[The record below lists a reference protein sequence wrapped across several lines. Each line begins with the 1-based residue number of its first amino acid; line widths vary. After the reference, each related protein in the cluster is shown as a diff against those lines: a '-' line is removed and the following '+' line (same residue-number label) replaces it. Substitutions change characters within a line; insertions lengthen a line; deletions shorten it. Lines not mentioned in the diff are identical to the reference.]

1 MSLDTGIKVMY
12 LNPIGNS
19 DYDQVFA
26 DMAKAY
32 KYPATAVD
40 VVSMNPVSVPSKMDN
55 LEFRTYEAFII
66 RDTVE
71 AARYASKHGYDAM
84 VIGCFYDPAL
94 DDAREISGGTVVVAP
109 CQAACELA
117 LNLANNF
124 SVIIGETKWE
134 AQMRETVCRYGYRDR
149 LASFQAIG
157 MRVADFHKDPQATKL
172 ALEAAAVAAVEL
184 HKAESIILGC
194 TLEVGFFEVL
204 QEFLHKTFAG
214 NIPVIDCS
222 IAALKAGENAALAKH
237 IGWSPSR
244 VWGMQPPPE
253 SELQAFDILQTD
265 YGFGNLIHVPADARQ
280 EP

>member
-1 MSLDTGIKVMY
+1 MSLDTNIKVMY

-26 DMAKAY
+26 DMAKDY

-40 VVSMNPVSVPSKMDN
+40 VASMNPASVPPKMNN
-55 LEFRTYEAFII
+55 LEYRTYEAFII

-71 AARYASKHGYDAM
+71 AARYAAKNDYDAM

-94 DDAREISGGTVVVAP
+94 DDAREISGTTAVVAP
-109 CQAACELA
+109 CQAACEVA

-124 SVIIGETKWE
+124 SVIIGETKWKD
-134 AQMRETVCRYGYRDR
+134 QMRQTVYDYGYKDK
-149 LASFQAIG
+149 LASFQAVG
-157 MRVADFHKDPQATKL
+157 MRVEDVHKDPEATKV
-172 ALEAAAVAAVEL
+172 ALETAAVEAVEL

-194 TLEVGFFEVL
+194 TLEVGFFKQL
-204 QEFLHKTFAG
+204 QETLGDVFAG

-237 IGWSPSR
+237 VGWNPSR
-244 VWGMQPPPE
+244 MWGMQPPPE

-265 YGFGNLIHVPADARQ
+265 YKFGNVIHVPADS
-280 EP
+280 

>member
-1 MSLDTGIKVMY
+1 MSLDTNVKVMY

-26 DMAKAY
+26 DMAKDY

-40 VVSMNPVSVPSKMDN
+40 VVSMNPDSVPPKMDN

-71 AARYASKHGYDAM
+71 AARYAAKNGYDAL

-94 DDAREISGGTVVVAP
+94 DDAREISGGAAVVAP

-117 LNLANNF
+117 LKLANNF
-124 SVIIGETKWE
+124 SIIIGEPKWE
-134 AQMRETVCRYGYRDR
+134 DQMRQTVYNYGYQDK
-149 LASFQAIG
+149 LASFQAID
-157 MRVADFHKDPQATKL
+157 MRVADFHKDPEATRL

-194 TLEVGFFEVL
+194 TLEVGFFAVL
-204 QEFLHKTFAG
+204 QEFLDKTFAG

-222 IAALKAGENAALAKH
+222 IAALKAGENAALAKRV
-237 IGWSPSR
+237 GWSPSR
-244 VWGMQPPPE
+244 MWGMQPPPE
-253 SELQAFDILQTD
+253 SELQAFGILQTD
-265 YGFGNLIHVPADARQ
+265 YKFGNVIHVPADS
-280 EP
+280 

>member
-1 MSLDTGIKVMY
+1 MSLDTNIKVMY

-26 DMAKAY
+26 DMAKDY

-40 VVSMNPVSVPSKMDN
+40 VASMNPASVPPKMNN

-71 AARYASKHGYDAM
+71 AARYVANNGYDAL

-94 DDAREISGGTVVVAP
+94 EDAREISGSAAIVAP
-109 CQAACELA
+109 CQAACEVA

-134 AQMRETVCRYGYRDR
+134 DQMRQAVYNYGYKDK

-157 MRVADFHKDPQATKL
+157 MRVEDFHKDPDATKT
-172 ALEAAAVAAVEL
+172 ALETAAVEAVQW

-194 TLEVGFFEVL
+194 TLEVGFFNEL
-204 QEFLHKTFAG
+204 QASLAKLFG
-214 NIPVIDCS
+214 CNVPVIDCS

-237 IGWSPSR
+237 VGWNPSR

-265 YGFGNLIHVPADARQ
+265 YKFGNLIHVPADS
-280 EP
+280 

>member
-1 MSLDTGIKVMY
+1 MSLDTNVKVMY

-19 DYDQVFA
+19 DYDETFA
-26 DMAKAY
+26 QMAKTY

-40 VVSMNPVSVPSKMDN
+40 VASMNPASVPPKMNN
-55 LEFRTYEAFII
+55 LEYRTYEAFII

-71 AARYASKHGYDAM
+71 AARYAAKNGYDAL

-94 DDAREISGGTVVVAP
+94 DDAREISGSTAVVAP
-109 CQAACELA
+109 CQAACEVA

-134 AQMRETVCRYGYRDR
+134 DQMRQTVYNYGYKDK
-149 LASFQAIG
+149 LVSFQAVD
-157 MRVADFHKDPQATKL
+157 MRVEDFHKDPDATKA
-172 ALEAAAVAAVEL
+172 ALVDAAIAAVDL

-204 QEFLHKTFAG
+204 QETLYKFFG
-214 NIPVIDCS
+214 CNVPVVDCS

-237 IGWSPSR
+237 VGWNPSR

-253 SELQAFDILQTD
+253 SELQAFDLLQTD
-265 YGFGNLIHVPADARQ
+265 YKFGNVIHVPADS
-280 EP
+280 

>member
-1 MSLDTGIKVMY
+1 MSLDTNIKVMY

-26 DMAKAY
+26 DMAKDY

-40 VVSMNPVSVPSKMDN
+40 VTSMNPASVPPKMNN
-55 LEFRTYEAFII
+55 LEYRTYEAFII

-71 AARYASKHGYDAM
+71 AARYAAKNGYDAM

-94 DDAREISGGTVVVAP
+94 DDAREISGTTAVVAP
-109 CQAACELA
+109 CQAACEVA

-124 SVIIGETKWE
+124 SVIIGQTKWE
-134 AQMRETVCRYGYRDR
+134 DQMRQTVYNYGYKDK
-149 LASFQAIG
+149 LASFQAVG
-157 MRVADFHKDPQATKL
+157 MRVEDFHKNPEATKV
-172 ALEAAAVAAVEL
+172 ALETAAVEAVEL

-194 TLEVGFFEVL
+194 TLEVGFFKQL
-204 QEFLHKTFAG
+204 QETLGNVFAG

-237 IGWSPSR
+237 VGWNPSR
-244 VWGMQPPPE
+244 MWGMEPPPE

-265 YGFGNLIHVPADARQ
+265 YKFGNVIHVPADS
-280 EP
+280 

>member
-1 MSLDTGIKVMY
+1 MSLDTNIKVMY

-26 DMAKAY
+26 DMAKDY

-40 VVSMNPVSVPSKMDN
+40 VTSMNPASVPPKMNN

-71 AARYASKHGYDAM
+71 AARYAANNGYDAL

-94 DDAREISGGTVVVAP
+94 EDAREISGSTAVVAP
-109 CQAACELA
+109 CQAACEVA

-134 AQMRETVCRYGYRDR
+134 DQMLQAVYNYGYKDK
-149 LASFQAIG
+149 LASFQSVG
-157 MRVADFHKDPQATKL
+157 MRVEDFHKDPDLTKER
-172 ALEAAAVAAVEL
+172 LESAASQAVEF

-194 TLEVGFFEVL
+194 TLEVGFFKVL
-204 QEFLHKTFAG
+204 QESLADTFSV
-214 NIPVIDCS
+214 NVPVIDCS

-237 IGWSPSR
+237 VGWNPSR

-265 YGFGNLIHVPADARQ
+265 YKFGNLIHVPADS
-280 EP
+280 

>member
-1 MSLDTGIKVMY
+1 MSLDMNVKVMY

-26 DMAKAY
+26 DMAKDY

-40 VVSMNPVSVPSKMDN
+40 VTSMNPASVPPKMNN
-55 LEFRTYEAFII
+55 LEYRTYEAFII

-71 AARYASKHGYDAM
+71 AARYAANNGYDAM

-94 DDAREISGGTVVVAP
+94 DDAREISGTTAVVAP
-109 CQAACELA
+109 CQAACEVA

-124 SVIIGETKWE
+124 SVIIGETKWKD
-134 AQMRETVCRYGYRDR
+134 QMRQTVYNYGYKDK
-149 LASFQAIG
+149 LASFQAVG
-157 MRVADFHKDPQATKL
+157 MRVEDFHKDPEATKL
-172 ALEAAAVAAVEL
+172 ALETAAVEAVEL

-194 TLEVGFFEVL
+194 TLEVGFFKEL
-204 QEFLHKTFAG
+204 QETLGSIFAG

-237 IGWSPSR
+237 VGWNPSR
-244 VWGMQPPPE
+244 MWGMQPPPE
-253 SELQAFDILQTD
+253 SELQAFDILQAD
-265 YGFGNLIHVPADARQ
+265 YKFGNVIHVPADS
-280 EP
+280 